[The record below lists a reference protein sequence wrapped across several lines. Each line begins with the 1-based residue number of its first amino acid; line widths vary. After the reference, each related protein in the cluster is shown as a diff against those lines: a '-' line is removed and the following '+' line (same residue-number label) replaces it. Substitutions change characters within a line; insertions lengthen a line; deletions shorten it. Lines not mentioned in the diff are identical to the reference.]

1 MRNIAV
7 SIVGRT
13 YGEIIE
19 HVTRVMSR
27 VTEVEADYKDTDIRV
42 GILEFRADY
51 YEKVTEKAE
60 LLELLGEVRRIVG
73 DRQLLFTYRSEEEG
87 GEFRHDRAGFMLPD
101 IYDWVITS
109 RLVDMVDIE
118 LMSGNYRVARY
129 AAKAHDAGLKTVLS
143 YHNFEMT
150 PRDEKILDM
159 MESMETLGGD
169 VLKIAVT
176 PNKEFDVRRIIE
188 LEDKLI
194 AGGYKDYRIT
204 KPVVIISMGDM
215 GKESR
220 LHLGDK
226 GSFFT
231 FAYVGEESAPGQIE
245 LGDIFKKLAKC

>member
-19 HVTRVMSR
+19 HVTRIMGR
-27 VTEVEADYKDTDIRV
+27 VVEIETEYKDSDLKV

-51 YEKVTEKAE
+51 YEKVTEKTE
-60 LLELLGEVRRIVG
+60 LIELLGEVRRIIG

-101 IYDWVITS
+101 IYDWVINS
-109 RLVDMVDIE
+109 KLVDMVDIE

-129 AAKAHDAGLKTVLS
+129 AAKAHDAGLKTVIS

-176 PNKEFDVRRIIE
+176 PNKEFDVRRVLE
-188 LEDKLI
+188 LLDKLK

-215 GKESR
+215 GKKSR
-220 LHLGDK
+220 FCLGEK
-226 GSFFT
+226 GSLFT
-231 FAYVGEESAPGQIE
+231 FAYVGEESAPGQVE
-245 LGDIFKKLAKC
+245 LGEIFKKLA